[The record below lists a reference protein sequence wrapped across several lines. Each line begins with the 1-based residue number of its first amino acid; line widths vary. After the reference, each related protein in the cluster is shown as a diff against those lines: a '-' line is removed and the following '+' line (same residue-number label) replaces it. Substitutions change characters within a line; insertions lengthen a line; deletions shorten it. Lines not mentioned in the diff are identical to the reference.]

1 MKLEIVR
8 LADDPALW
16 ETWDELDDLWP
27 PFMWQD
33 PTGSFYYRY
42 LREHFP
48 EHCLLAVDRSTGRA
62 VAKANSVPLA
72 HDFSPSEELP
82 EGGWDWA
89 IRQSVHD
96 RLSGSV
102 PTICSALEIM
112 IRPTAR
118 GTGLSSVMLGAMR
131 DNVTRLGFRD
141 LIAPVRPIGRTG
153 PVREY
158 AFRVRPD
165 GLPVDPWLRVH
176 VRAGGRI
183 VNVAHSSMV
192 MTGRL
197 AQWRTWTGLP
207 FDADGQVEVP
217 EALAPVQVSLA
228 DDVAVYVEPNI
239 WVHHRL

>member
-141 LIAPVRPIGRTG
+141 LIAPVRSAGPGRFASTPSGSG
-153 PVREY
+153 PTACRSTPGSGCTC
-158 AFRVRPD
+158 A
-165 GLPVDPWLRVH
+165 PV
-176 VRAGGRI
+176 AG
-183 VNVAHSSMV
+183 SS
-192 MTGRL
+192 T
-197 AQWRTWTGLP
+197 WRTAAW
-207 FDADGQVEVP
+207 
-217 EALAPVQVSLA
+217 
-228 DDVAVYVEPNI
+228 
-239 WVHHRL
+239 